1 MDPFDSR
8 QADELATLLA
18 LHAQG
23 SFAAAGRLLQ
33 RHPSV
38 LSRRLGGLEQRL
50 GIRLV
55 ERTTRQLRFTDE
67 GERLVERL
75 RLAARLISEAEQEA
89 SLGAAEVRGRLRL
102 ALPGAMGRRWL
113 SGMLAD
119 FVLAY
124 PQITVEAE
132 YADRFVDIVGEGFDA
147 AIRIGEL
154 ADNRLVARK
163 LCDHL
168 RILCASPSYL
178 DKQGEPQQPQDL
190 TLHNFLGFNG
200 LRSFPEL
207 KLTCGTYQETI
218 RVRGSLIGN
227 DSEALLEAARRG
239 VGIIAGGDW
248 LMGNDLQAGRL
259 VRVLP
264 DWQLDVTAGLYL
276 VRPSARLNTAAL
288 SAFRRWVEG
297 FFEQGPPW
305 HSQAQPLSRNQISFT
320 R

>member
-18 LHAQG
+18 LHEQG

-38 LSRRLGGLEQRL
+38 LSRRLCALEQRL

-75 RLAARLISEAEQEA
+75 RHATRLISEAEQEA
-89 SLGAAEVRGRLRL
+89 AQGAAEVRGRLRL
-102 ALPGAMGRRWL
+102 ALPAAMGRRWL
-113 SGMLAD
+113 SGILAD
-119 FVLAY
+119 FVMAY
-124 PQITVEAE
+124 PQVSIETE

-147 AIRIGEL
+147 AIRIGKL
-154 ADNRLVARK
+154 DDNRLVARK

-168 RILCASPSYL
+168 RILCASPDYL
-178 DKQGEPQQPQDL
+178 ERHGVPAEPLDL
-190 TLHNFLGFNG
+190 MQHNCLGFNG
-200 LRSFPEL
+200 LRSYPEWRL
-207 KLTCGTYQETI
+207 MHAEQ
-218 RVRGSLIGN
+218 RASVRIKGSLQGN
-227 DSEALLEAARRG
+227 DNEALLEAARRG
-239 VGIIAGGDW
+239 VGILAGGDW
-248 LMGNDLQAGRL
+248 LMVQDLAGGKL

-264 DWQLDVTAGLYL
+264 DWQLDAEAGIYL

-288 SAFRRWVEG
+288 GAFRKWMERS
-297 FFEQGPPW
+297 FEAGPPW
-305 HSQAQPLSRNQISFT
+305 HTQRL
-320 R
+320 

>member
-1 MDPFDSR
+1 MDPYDSR

-18 LHAQG
+18 LHDHG
-23 SFAAAGRLLQ
+23 SFAAAGRSLQ

-75 RLAARLISEAEQEA
+75 RLAARLITEAQQEA

-113 SGMLAD
+113 SGLLAD
-119 FVLAY
+119 FALAY
-124 PQITVEAE
+124 PHVTLEAE

-154 ADNRLVARK
+154 ADNRLVAKK
-163 LCDHL
+163 LGNHL
-168 RILCASPSYL
+168 RILCASPGYL
-178 DKQGEPQQPQDL
+178 GTHGEPQVPADL
-190 TLHNFLGFNG
+190 AKHNCLLFSG
-200 LRSFPEL
+200 LRSLPEWR
-207 KLTCGTYQETI
+207 LTCGSGQQSV
-218 RVRGSLIGN
+218 RVRGSLTSN
-227 DSEALLEAARRG
+227 DNEALLEAACRG
-239 VGIIAGGDW
+239 AGIIAGGDW
-248 LMGNDLQAGRL
+248 LMGDELEAGRL

-264 DWQLDVTAGLYL
+264 AWQLDVAAGIYL

-288 SAFRRWVEG
+288 TAFRRWVEAHFQDG
-297 FFEQGPPW
+297 LPW
-305 HSQAQPLSRNQISFT
+305 QQRKDLI
-320 R
+320 